1 MVKQNDEPPWHP
13 HEAIA
18 AELIRIS
25 ASESDAHRVMD
36 VHKWDRMRYKTPEK
50 LAIYFWRKILK
61 QLNTN
66 G

>member
-1 MVKQNDEPPWHP
+1 
-13 HEAIA
+13 
-18 AELIRIS
+18 
-25 ASESDAHRVMD
+25 MD

-50 LAIYFWRKILK
+50 LPIYFWRKILK